1 MGGQVLGTVDAG
13 SVDVG
18 TVRPLQVANRLPRE
32 DPDSVE
38 GRIIAAARECC
49 RQWGWAKTSLDDVA
63 RAAGMSRATVYRY
76 FPGGRAALKEA
87 VSRHDTI
94 DFFCVLETEALA
106 GAEDLAGLLRGG
118 LSTAA
123 TMLRD
128 DADLQRAL
136 ADEPGEILPAFLF
149 RGAGELLTLSRMFLV
164 PHLERF
170 VTTDEANRLA
180 ELMARLVLTHFLEP
194 DAFID
199 LTDPGVVERLVR
211 TRLLAGLDATPVLVA
226 TGPAI

>member
-106 GAEDLAGLLRGG
+106 GAEDLAGLLQRRAVHGG
-118 LSTAA
+118 
-123 TMLRD
+123 D
-128 DADLQRAL
+128 DARATTPTSS
-136 ADEPGEILPAFLF
+136 APWPTNPA
-149 RGAGELLTLSRMFLV
+149 RSSRRSCSGA
-164 PHLERF
+164 
-170 VTTDEANRLA
+170 
-180 ELMARLVLTHFLEP
+180 
-194 DAFID
+194 
-199 LTDPGVVERLVR
+199 
-211 TRLLAGLDATPVLVA
+211 
-226 TGPAI
+226 PASS